1 MCRKHKH
8 THTHRQWKKGTREP
22 SYTVGGNINWYNRY
36 AEQYWSSLKTK
47 NRTTISSNNPTPG
60 HVSGENHNLKRY
72 MHPTVHCSA
81 IYNSQDME
89 ATWMAINRGMD
100 KPGVV
105 HIYNGK
111 HSAMKKN
118 KIYLQNK
125 NRLTDLENQ
134 LTVTK
139 EKTQSGRDKLGIW
152 D

>member
-1 MCRKHKH
+1 
-8 THTHRQWKKGTREP
+8 
-22 SYTVGGNINWYNRY
+22 
-36 AEQYWSSLKTK
+36 
-47 NRTTISSNNPTPG
+47 
-60 HVSGENHNLKRY
+60 

-125 NRLTDLENQ
+125 NRFTDLENQ